1 MPVWFLD
8 SQFVIAVLLGLVV
21 VALVVA
27 LLGQARV
34 IGRKLANLQSDV
46 ERLSR
51 KVKQL
56 QGAEERRFMKE
67 LRSPITKHG
76 TAVTETPPDDGVSP
90 KEKAK

>member
-34 IGRKLANLQSDV
+34 IGRKLASLQSDV

-67 LRSPITKHG
+67 LRSPITKHA
-76 TAVTETPPDDGVSP
+76 TAVTETPPDDGVSSE
-90 KEKAK
+90 EKAK